1 MNDIFKAAHSYQFKY
16 IINKNNNNTSNN
28 NNSIEATV
36 GENLANSSTCS
47 SL

>member
-28 NNSIEATV
+28 NSIEPTV
-36 GENLANSSTCS
+36 GENLANSSACS
-47 SL
+47 SP